1 MKRTKKQSTA
11 QIDRAEALVFGI
23 EDKYLEEGLLL
34 HRDITDGPKRAA
46 SPAIFTKRVAVIAAC
61 VLIAVALVPLA
72 FIISGTLDKDGDIF
86 APSNPEDSGVT
97 DDLEDALRYTYT
109 TSKVGHDVTIAPGAL
124 NLDKLSDDGVKH
136 LPIYGIKSLAELD
149 EFKQGWSLNF
159 DQECS
164 EAPSFN
170 SVTSA
175 YSDEFFA
182 ENTLLVI
189 YVSSTSGS
197 YCYGV
202 WDVYIEGGDLCVH
215 VERTNDN
222 GPASE
227 DMSGWF
233 ITIEIPD
240 KMLEGVTSFDADLNN
255 FK

>member
-34 HRDITDGPKRAA
+34 HRNITDGPKRAA

-72 FIISGTLDKDGDIF
+72 FIISETLDKAGDSF

-97 DDLEDALRYTYT
+97 DDLEDSPICLISYAGWT
-109 TSKVGHDVTIAPGAL
+109 GNIAEGAL
-124 NLDKLSDDGVKH
+124 NLDKLSVSGVQH
-136 LPIYGIKSLAELD
+136 LPIYKVESVAELD
-149 EFKQGWSLNF
+149 AFKQGWSLNF
-159 DQECS
+159 DQDCS

-197 YCYGV
+197 YRYGV
-202 WDVYIEGGDLCVH
+202 WDVYIEGGELCVH
-215 VERTNDN
+215 VERTNDK